1 MPPKIR
7 EIRLHTWQELGK
19 TFINMYESQGLP
31 KKKHDMHH
39 DVQSY
44 QKSSQILNMVKKKQ
58 QPKQQQKTAD
68 VL

>member
-7 EIRLHTWQELGK
+7 EIRLHIWQEIGK
-19 TFINMYESQGLP
+19 TFFNMYESQGLP
-31 KKKHDMHH
+31 KKHDMHH

-44 QKSSQILNMVKKKQ
+44 QKSSQILNMVKKKTTT
-58 QPKQQQKTAD
+58 KTAD